1 MIIRG
6 HLHTGGHRLGGHS
19 IKSGHSVQESHWIL
33 LRLFQN
39 CLIALKH
46 ICVLLFL
53 AIQWYKSYV
62 VKKFIS
68 MLFTYFWGVLFP
80 PPFLW
85 SCARVSTKPLLWSP
99 SITHFPQPVLLFLMV
114 TEEGGLQ
121 GFLHTECY
129 PSPCWDR
136 RSRELSVINCPD
148 AVPSHNT
155 GGDWPFAWGQNPAHP
170 QNMGC
175 LTV

>member
-80 PPFLW
+80 PL
-85 SCARVSTKPLLWSP
+85 SLILCSGVQQTTSLKPQHYSFSPACPSLPHGHWRRWSP
-99 SITHFPQPVLLFLMV
+99 RLSTHWMLPQPMLRPQVWRTF
-114 TEEGGLQ
+114 
-121 GFLHTECY
+121 C
-129 PSPCWDR
+129 DK
-136 RSRELSVINCPD
+136 LSWCC
-148 AVPSHNT
+148 SKS
-155 GGDWPFAWGQNPAHP
+155 
-170 QNMGC
+170 
-175 LTV
+175 